1 MPPLSKEKFMKKK
14 ILSIILAAVV
24 VLSCFPVAFAADTQA
39 SLYDIY
45 GDAML
50 FEQEKDAV
58 FAGKATSGAEIE
70 VILYNG
76 DNEEIAKASSTAAD
90 GVFEVS
96 FTAPSGSFE
105 EYTAVL
111 TADGAE
117 FDRLERVVFG
127 ELWIASGQSNMM
139 YPLGQSRTGREMLAA
154 GKKFSPWLRVLI
166 EPAYPEYNGSD
177 SKIPLNPQEDI
188 KNAFWVDGENSQI
201 YNMSAVGFFF
211 AAELMER
218 INMPVGI
225 LNSSLGG
232 SSIVSWISRQKID
245 NNAEIKGILEKQN
258 RYVSASEW
266 NEDEQDIYGDMTA
279 NYNLRT
285 YALRRFR
292 PSGVIWYQGETDL
305 MFGYTPD
312 EYAALLDLLQEELTD
327 TFCFEDGLMPF
338 IYTQLAGYFYS
349 DDGLNLIDWNINYAE
364 MQAERADSRALVTIY
379 DLLLTYIPE
388 AGFIH
393 PERKEEIG
401 ERMAFAAENLAYGK
415 DNDYSAAYMTNAQI
429 SGNAITVTFAN
440 AGDGLTAVG
449 GSLKGFAVC
458 GKDGIYVPAKA
469 EITGNN
475 TVKICSE
482 EISNP
487 VSASYA
493 YCVNNQQTN
502 LFSTVDGIPVMPAS
516 PFVTARVDNA
526 HYWIEKDWTD
536 CESPELF
543 RNLQDGFAGFSP
555 VWNAENAEITFES
568 ASAHDGKN
576 GIKAVSQQNNFTVS
590 PVLTYADGENT
601 KSVIELDR
609 DYSDYGIMS
618 VYIRNNGASPVSV
631 TAKLSENSFFFY
643 NPMADE
649 DMTAVIPAD
658 GEWHKV
664 EFDLNALLLRGNEG
678 GAFYSNNKLDN
689 VKNISFEFACD
700 GNADISLDCVE
711 FTAQEED
718 YGTRFISNFANCD
731 SPLEFFCS
739 FFTSFISLFAN
750 LFS

>member
-1 MPPLSKEKFMKKK
+1 MAKK
-14 ILSIILAAVV
+14 ILSIILASAV
-24 VLSCFPVAFAADTQA
+24 VLSCFPAAFAAEAEA
-39 SLYDIY
+39 SLYTVY

-70 VILYNG
+70 VILYNSS
-76 DNEEIAKASSTAAD
+76 NEETAKGTSTAAD

-127 ELWIASGQSNMM
+127 ELWLASGQSNMM
-139 YPLGQSRTGREMLAA
+139 YPLGQSRTGREMMTS
-154 GKKFSPWLRVLI
+154 GKKLSPWLRVLI
-166 EPAYPEYNGSD
+166 EPAYPRYNGSD
-177 SKIPLNPQEDI
+177 KKSPLNPQEDI
-188 KNAFWVDGENSQI
+188 IDAYWIDGENPAI
-201 YNMSAVGFFF
+201 YGMSAVGFFF
-211 AAELMER
+211 ASALMEK

-232 SSIVSWISRQKID
+232 SSIVSWISRQKIE
-245 NNAEIKGILEKQN
+245 NSAKVKGILEN
-258 RYVSASEW
+258 HGRYVPSSAW
-266 NEDEQDIYGDMTA
+266 NEDEQDVHQAMTA

-285 YALRRFR
+285 NALRRFR

-305 MFGYTPD
+305 MFGYTPE
-312 EYAALLDLLQEELTD
+312 EYAALVDLLQEELTD
-327 TFCFEDGLMPF
+327 TFCFDGGTMPF

-349 DDGLNLIDWNINYAE
+349 DDGLRLIDWNINYSE
-364 MQAERADSRALVTIY
+364 MQAEKADSRALVTIY
-379 DLLLTYIPE
+379 DLLLTFIPE

-401 ERMAFAAENLAYGK
+401 ARMAYAAENLVYGK
-415 DNDYSAAYMTNAQI
+415 GNDYSAAYMTSAQV

-440 AGDGLTAVG
+440 AGDALAAIG
-449 GSLKGFAVC
+449 GSLKGFAIC

-469 EITGNN
+469 EITGKN
-475 TVKICSE
+475 TVKIYSE

-487 VSASYA
+487 VSATYA
-493 YCVNNQQTN
+493 YCVNNQQAN
-502 LFSTVDGIPVMPAS
+502 LFSTVDGVPVMPVS

-555 VWNAENAEITFES
+555 VWKAENAEITFEN

-576 GIKAVSQQNNFTVS
+576 GIKTVSQQNNFTVS
-590 PVLTYADGENT
+590 PVLTYADGGNT

-618 VYIRNNGASPVSV
+618 VYLRNNGASPVSV
-631 TAKLSENSFFFY
+631 TARFSENAFFFY

-658 GEWHKV
+658 GEWHRV

-700 GNADISLDCVE
+700 GTADISLDSIS
-711 FTAQEED
+711 FTAQDED

-739 FFTSFISLFAN
+739 LFTSFISLFAN
-750 LFS
+750 LFA

>member
-1 MPPLSKEKFMKKK
+1 MIKK
-14 ILSIILAAVV
+14 IFATVLASVIF
-24 VLSCFPVAFAADTQA
+24 LSCFPVAFAADTQA
-39 SLYDIY
+39 SLYNIY

-58 FAGKATSGAEIE
+58 FAGKAANGAEIE

-76 DNEEIAKASSTAAD
+76 SNEEIAKGTSTAAD
-90 GVFEVS
+90 GMFEVS

-139 YPLGQSRTGREMLAA
+139 YPLAQSRTGREMSAA
-154 GKKFSPWLRVLI
+154 GKKFSPWLRVLM

-177 SKIPLNPQEDI
+177 SKVPLNPQEDI
-188 KNAFWVDGENSQI
+188 KNAFWIDGESPHV
-201 YNMSAVGFFF
+201 YGMSAVGFFF
-211 AAELMER
+211 ATELMEK

-245 NNAEIKGILEKQN
+245 NNAEVKGILEKQE

-266 NEDEQDIYGDMTA
+266 NEDKQSIYHDMTA

-285 YALRRFR
+285 NALRRFR

-305 MFGYTPD
+305 MFGYTPE
-312 EYAALLDLLQEELTD
+312 EYAVLLDLLQEELTD
-327 TFCFEDGLMPF
+327 TFCFDGGLMPF

-349 DDGLNLIDWNINYAE
+349 DDGLNLIDWNINYSE
-364 MQAERADSRALVTIY
+364 MQAEKADSRALVTIY
-379 DLLLTYIPE
+379 DLLLTFIPE

-401 ERMAFAAENLAYGK
+401 ARMAYAAENLVYGK
-415 DNDYSAAYMTNAQI
+415 GNDYTAAYMTSAQV
-429 SGNAITVTFAN
+429 SGNEITVTFAN
-440 AGDGLTAVG
+440 TGDSLAAVG
-449 GSLKGFAVC
+449 GSLKGFAIC
-458 GKDGIYVPAKA
+458 GRDGIYVPAKA
-469 EITGNN
+469 EITGKN
-475 TVKICSE
+475 TVKIYSE

-493 YCVNNQQTN
+493 YCVNNQQSN
-502 LFSTVDGIPVMPAS
+502 LFSTVDGVPLMPVS

-526 HYWIEKDWTD
+526 HYWIEKDWIS

-555 VWNAENAEITFES
+555 VWGAENAAITFEN
-568 ASAHDGKN
+568 ASAYSGNN
-576 GIKAVSQQNNFTVS
+576 GIHAVSQQNNFTLY
-590 PVLTYADGENT
+590 PVLTYADGNNA

-609 DYSDYGIMS
+609 DYSDYGIMG
-618 VYIRNNGASPVSV
+618 VYIRNNGTSPVNV
-631 TAKLSENSFFFY
+631 TAKLSENAFFFY

-658 GEWHKV
+658 GEWHRV

-678 GAFYSNNKLDN
+678 GALYSNNKLDN
-689 VKNISFEFACD
+689 VKDISFEFTCD
-700 GNADISLDCVE
+700 GTADISLDSIS
-711 FTAQEED
+711 FTAQEEEH
-718 YGTRFISNFANCD
+718 GTRFISNFANCD

>member
-1 MPPLSKEKFMKKK
+1 MIKK
-14 ILSIILAAVV
+14 IFSIILASVIL
-24 VLSCFPVAFAADTQA
+24 LSCLPVAFAAQAEA

-58 FAGKATSGAEIE
+58 FAGKAASGAEIE
-70 VILYNG
+70 VILYNSE
-76 DNEEIAKASSTAAD
+76 NEEISRGASTAAD

-111 TADGAE
+111 TADGEE
-117 FDRLERVVFG
+117 FDRLERIVFG
-127 ELWIASGQSNMM
+127 ELWLASGQSNMM
-139 YPLGQSRTGREMLAA
+139 YPLGQSRTGREMSAA
-154 GKKFSPWLRVLI
+154 GQKFSPWLRVLI

-177 SKIPLNPQEDI
+177 SKVPLNPQEDI
-188 KNAFWVDGENSQI
+188 KNAYWIDGESPSI
-201 YNMSAVGFFF
+201 YGMSAVAFFF
-211 AAELMER
+211 ATELMEK

-245 NNAEIKGILEKQN
+245 NNAKVKGILENQN
-258 RYVSASEW
+258 RYVSASKW
-266 NEDEQDIYGDMTA
+266 NEDELDVHHDMTA

-285 YALRRFR
+285 NALRRFR

-305 MFGYTPD
+305 MFGYTPE

-327 TFCFEDGLMPF
+327 TFCFDGGMMPF

-349 DDGLNLIDWNINYAE
+349 DDGLNLIDWNINYTAI
-364 MQAERADSRALVTIY
+364 QAEKAQSRALVTIY
-379 DLLLTYIPE
+379 DLLLTFIPE

-401 ERMAFAAENLAYGK
+401 ARMAYAADNLVYGK
-415 DNDYSAAYMTNAQI
+415 GNDYTAAYMTSAQV

-440 AGDGLTAVG
+440 AGDALAAVG
-449 GSLKGFAVC
+449 GPLKGFAIC

-469 EITGNN
+469 EITGKN
-475 TVKICSE
+475 TVKIYSE

-493 YCVNNQQTN
+493 YCVNNQQAN
-502 LFSTVDGIPVMPAS
+502 LFSAVDGVPVMPVS
-516 PFVTARVDNA
+516 PFVTARVENA

-536 CESPELF
+536 CESAELF
-543 RNLQDGFAGFSP
+543 RNLQDGFASFSP
-555 VWNAENAEITFES
+555 VWGAENAEITFES
-568 ASAHDGKN
+568 ADSHDGKN
-576 GIKAVSQQNNFTVS
+576 GIKAVSQQSNFTLS
-590 PVLTYADGENT
+590 PMLTYADGGNT

-631 TAKLSENSFFFY
+631 TAKLYENPFFFY

-649 DMTAVIPAD
+649 DMTAVITAD
-658 GEWHKV
+658 GEWHRV

-700 GNADISLDCVE
+700 GNADISLDSVS
-711 FTAQEED
+711 FTAQEEEH
-718 YGTRFISNFANCD
+718 GTRFISNFANCD

-739 FFTSFISLFAN
+739 FFTSFFSLFAN